1 MIYKS
6 SAGMSTD
13 LGHSCPAHEH
23 TFIAYLSI
31 PLQQPG
37 ATSAQ
42 VEEAF
47 MLAARGVVVA
57 GGPVG

>member
-1 MIYKS
+1 
-6 SAGMSTD
+6 MSTD